1 MPFAMRVHDTGGPD
15 SMRWESVD
23 IAAPGP
29 GEVHIRHTAIGLNY
43 IDVYYRPGLY
53 PAPAMPLTPGME
65 GAVEVVGVGAGVADL
80 VVGDRVAY
88 AGGPPGAYS
97 EERLIDAT
105 KLVKIPASVTDQQA
119 AAMMLQG
126 MTTEYLLCRTYPVK
140 AGDTILIHAAA
151 GGVGLIACQ
160 WAKHLGVTVIGTVG
174 SKAKAALARAHGCD
188 HTILYKEENVAE
200 RVKDITGGTGVPVV
214 YDSVAKDT
222 IEGSLASLQPRG
234 MLVLFGQSSGP
245 VPPFE
250 LSRLSTGGSLYV
262 TRPTLMTYTATRA
275 DLVASANA
283 VFEVVASGAVK
294 IEVHQTF
301 ALSEAAAAHRALEA
315 RETTG
320 STLLLP

>member
-1 MPFAMRVHDTGGPD
+1 MRVHDTGGPD

-43 IDVYYRPGLY
+43 IDVYFRTGLY

-65 GAVEVVGVGAGVADL
+65 GAGEVVGVGAGVADL

>member
-43 IDVYYRPGLY
+43 IDVYFRTGLY

-65 GAVEVVGVGAGVADL
+65 GAGEVVGVGAGVADL